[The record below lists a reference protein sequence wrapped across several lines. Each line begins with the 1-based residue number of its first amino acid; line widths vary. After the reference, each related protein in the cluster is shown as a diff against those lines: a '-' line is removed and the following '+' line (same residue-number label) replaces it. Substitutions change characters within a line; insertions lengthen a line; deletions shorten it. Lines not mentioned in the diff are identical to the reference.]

1 VFVIRSTLRE
11 RKALAHTH
19 CCGENPRLTSSMN
32 LYVKLWCPWC
42 VAAWEHLDAH
52 GYQYNKIDVLAD
64 KVAFDRM
71 VQLSG
76 QTKTP
81 TLEWNGHVLADFGPN
96 ELVTFLKKHGITP

>member
-1 VFVIRSTLRE
+1 
-11 RKALAHTH
+11 
-19 CCGENPRLTSSMN
+19 MD

-64 KVAFDRM
+64 QVAFDRM
-71 VQLSG
+71 VKLSG

-96 ELVTFLKKHGITP
+96 ELVAFLKNHGITP